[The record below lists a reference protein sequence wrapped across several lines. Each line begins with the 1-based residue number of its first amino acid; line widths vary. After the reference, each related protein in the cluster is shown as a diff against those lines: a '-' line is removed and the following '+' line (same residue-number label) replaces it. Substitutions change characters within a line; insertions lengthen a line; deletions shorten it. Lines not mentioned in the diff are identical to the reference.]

1 MPGVRPGLPRWLWL
15 TAIAVLAGCVNL
27 TPPKVGMS
35 DGMGGSSGRG
45 GSGGSGGGGSGGR
58 TDAGDSGTA
67 GTGGDAPDGGG
78 GLDALDAADADVP
91 TGEEPLANGR
101 ACMHGGQCY
110 SSFCV
115 DGVCCNAECT
125 GACVS
130 CKVTGSE
137 GACMSVPAGEDP
149 RDQCAESAPAT
160 CGLDGTCDGAGAC
173 RRYVAG
179 SECAPGSCTGAT
191 ETAASTCDGN
201 GTCKAGGTRSCAPQ
215 TCQNGSCGT
224 ACTSDAQCLTGFFC
238 EATSCRPKRAL
249 AAACDKASD
258 CMSNNCAQGVC
269 CNSACSQNC
278 YACNLAGS
286 VGTCTAA
293 ATGTDPLNQCATTAA
308 TTCGTDGQCDGAGAC
323 RLFASGTACGPGGS
337 CTGNVE
343 TGARTCNGL
352 GTCLVAS
359 SRACSPYVC
368 GATSCLNSCTTAAN
382 CQAGNSCT
390 GSACVPMVPVDAGTM
405 PGDLVID
412 DFADSNLRSNKL
424 GGVVTWDNQTVT
436 LVSGEQRFVWNG
448 QSVFQDF
455 IETFRNNW
463 CEFDARAYSK
473 IRFRMRSSAA
483 NKRVDIY
490 MGIGNGSCGQASNNR
505 ITSVTVG
512 TTMSDFEVS
521 LTGLNKANLLTVEF
535 TPSSTDGTVYHLDDV
550 VFAR

>member
-1 MPGVRPGLPRWLWL
+1 
-15 TAIAVLAGCVNL
+15 
-27 TPPKVGMS
+27 MS

-45 GSGGSGGGGSGGR
+45 GSAGSGGGGSGGR
-58 TDAGDSGTA
+58 TDAGDGVTA

-78 GLDALDAADADVP
+78 GLDAADGDSP
-91 TGEEPLANGR
+91 TGEEPLGNGR

-179 SECAPGSCTGAT
+179 SECAPGSCSGST
-191 ETAASTCDGN
+191 ESAASTCDGN

-215 TCQNGSCGT
+215 TCQNGSCGS

-269 CNSACSQNC
+269 CNSACTQNC
-278 YACNLAGS
+278 HACNLAGS

-293 ATGTDPLNQCATTAA
+293 AAGTDPLSQCATTAA

-323 RLFASGTACGPGGS
+323 RLYASGTACGPGGS
-337 CTGNVE
+337 CTANVE

-352 GTCLVAS
+352 GTCLVGS
-359 SRACSPYVC
+359 SRACAPYVC
-368 GATSCLNSCTTAAN
+368 GASSCLNSCTTAAN

-390 GSACVPMVPVDAGTM
+390 GSACAPSVPVDAGTM

-512 TTMSDFEVS
+512 TTMSDHEVS

-535 TPSSTDGTVYHLDDV
+535 TPFSTDGTVYHLDDV